1 MLLFLA
7 CFTVECAKEL
17 PSPASE
23 SSEGEMQRTRMG
35 FETWL
40 LLCAVP
46 RVGTAFSVCLCVCR
60 ACSFTGLWL
69 CPGAAVLT
77 GEAEHISARVFL

>member
-1 MLLFLA
+1 
-7 CFTVECAKEL
+7 
-17 PSPASE
+17 
-23 SSEGEMQRTRMG
+23 MG